1 MTLDDVFHSEITRL
15 SRPFN
20 IFWEGE
26 CYKAILRKVTA
37 PVAVETTY
45 QLILWHPAE
54 GPSGPKKIAG
64 DYWETAA
71 GAGDWKHVQ
80 RKFDT
85 FEAACLLATATPYPQ
100 E

>member
-1 MTLDDVFHSEITRL
+1 MTLDDVFPSEHWRL

-20 IFWEGE
+20 ICWEGE
-26 CYKAILRKVTA
+26 CYKAILRKPRTR
-37 PVAVETTY
+37 ETTY

-54 GPSGPKKIAG
+54 GSSGPKTTGA

-71 GAGDWKHVQ
+71 GAGDWKHIQ

-85 FEAACLLATATPYPQ
+85 FEAACLLANATPYPQ